1 MLEKKQWDSGDV
13 KFMGALGLYFGF
25 SSIAEISL
33 LAFFLATIISIVLLF
48 VRIVILKSKDE
59 YIPFGPFLVAA
70 AFCMI
75 FIPANTIFIA
85 FITLCSFISNKILSI
100 FN

>member
-1 MLEKKQWDSGDV
+1 MQEKKQWDFGDV

-33 LAFFLATIISIVLLF
+33 LAFFIATIISIGILF
-48 VRIVILKSKDE
+48 VRLVIIKSNDE
-59 YIPFGPFLVAA
+59 YIPFGPFLVVA

-85 FITLCSFISNKILSI
+85 FISMCSWISSKILML